1 MTPSAITPAATHLVL
16 ATPCFGGM
24 VSQRYMQS
32 AIALLQYGAA
42 TGLDVSIELLGYDSL
57 ITRSRNALVA
67 RFLDRP
73 EASHL
78 LFVDADTGFN
88 VEQVLRML
96 RFDEDL
102 VAGMYPLKL
111 LDWNAAALARARA
124 GEPVETAAL
133 RYVGTP
139 CEGAALERRDGFV
152 TGDYA
157 GTGFML
163 IRRGVLERM
172 IAAYPHTRY
181 AAAHTAAAPSTSP
194 NQYALFDGMIEPETR
209 QYLSEDYTFCRR
221 WRDIGGRLWL
231 DTQGELIHVGP
242 HEFLGQP
249 AYRHPAM
256 HAAAVA

>member
-1 MTPSAITPAATHLVL
+1 MTPPATHLVL
-16 ATPCFGGM
+16 ATPCFGGL

-32 AIALLQYGAA
+32 AIALLHYGTA
-42 TGLDVSIELLGYDSL
+42 TDLAVSIELLGYDSL

-67 RFLDRP
+67 RFLDTP
-73 EASHL
+73 DATHL

-96 RFDEDL
+96 AFGEDL
-102 VAGMYPLKL
+102 VAGMYPLKR
-111 LDWNAAALARARA
+111 LDWDAAALARARA

-139 CEGAALERRDGFV
+139 CEGAALEHRDGFV
-152 TGDYA
+152 TGEYA

-163 IRRGVLERM
+163 MRRRVLERM
-172 IAAYPHTRY
+172 IAAYPGTRY
-181 AAAHTAAAPSTSP
+181 TAAHTAAKPSVSA
-194 NQYALFDGMIEPETR
+194 NQYALFDCMIEPETR

-249 AYRHPAM
+249 ALRHQTT
-256 HAAAVA
+256 HGLAAVIV